1 MGGAAGGAPKSMGGA
16 AGGAPKS
23 MGGAAGGAGGGAPKS
38 MGGAAGGAG
47 GGAPKSMGGAAG
59 GAPIGGGG
67 APMGAAG
74 GGGAPPITIVPL
86 KAGFFGGSP
95 AGAAGDGGAGLG
107 GAAPGAP
114 PGVFIMS
121 IVPLNLGAAAP
132 LRLKPHFVQA
142 VAVSGFWVP
151 QFGQNTPHLRRV
163 LAREGFHHESARAAY
178 THPSS
183 ILKRKMMAMGKRWR
197 RPSVLPEDRRKC
209 GRDPIRA
216 MWGGDC
222 TNRGRSDRLPR
233 FDRSRMGDAMRLT
246 HG

>member
-1 MGGAAGGAPKSMGGA
+1 MGAAGGAPKSMGGAAGGAPKSMGGA

-23 MGGAAGGAGGGAPKS
+23 MGGAAGGAPKS
-38 MGGAAGGAG
+38 MGGAAGGA
-47 GGAPKSMGGAAG
+47 AM
-59 GAPIGGGG
+59 GGGG

-74 GGGAPPITIVPL
+74 GGGAPPITMVPL

-132 LRLKPHFVQA
+132 FRLKPHFVQA

-163 LAREGFHHESARAAY
+163 LARNAFHHGSARAAY

-183 ILKRKMMAMGKRWR
+183 ILKGNMMAMGKRWWG
-197 RPSVLPEDRRKC
+197 PTVLPEDRRKC
-209 GRDPIRA
+209 APTP
-216 MWGGDC
+216 W
-222 TNRGRSDRLPR
+222 RSQ
-233 FDRSRMGDAMRLT
+233 SCET
-246 HG
+246 WW

>member
-1 MGGAAGGAPKSMGGA
+1 MGA
-16 AGGAPKS
+16 
-23 MGGAAGGAGGGAPKS
+23 AGGGAPKS

-47 GGAPKSMGGAAG
+47 GAPKSIGGAAGGAAIGGG

-67 APMGAAG
+67 APTGAAG

-132 LRLKPHFVQA
+132 FRLKPHFVQA

-163 LAREGFHHESARAAY
+163 LARNVFLLGRRAGSLHA
-178 THPSS
+178 PVVDSQAQDDGGGQKIVADRSS
-183 ILKRKMMAMGKRWR
+183 CM
-197 RPSVLPEDRRKC
+197 DRT
-209 GRDPIRA
+209 G
-216 MWGGDC
+216 
-222 TNRGRSDRLPR
+222 PR
-233 FDRSRMGDAMRLT
+233 FRFVRRLGGRYESRALAALDRADR
-246 HG
+246 